1 VYYDLLPALRRTGV
15 QVSFF
20 TTSHTD
26 RILVLGG
33 SGLLQFY
40 AIREDVHGDLSL
52 ALIEDIAQMYSDIK
66 QNTMVSCLSLP
77 PPIRSGG
84 ILDWIVIGASNGK
97 LYGFRFDIRADDRI
111 EVNSPVSG
119 RFRSNTHNESV
130 PIRALIATYGAT
142 PYVHHKS
149 VQAKGLSYSL
159 FLNKVPLDEKGFYS
173 MGDDGKLLTWKL
185 LETTGWTATV
195 ETSIQNILCPSHT
208 WQSQP
213 ARSTCQFIAAHSSR
227 LVPHIIVMVDQDR
240 KLFMCYDRTKPDELS
255 TGAMCSY
262 A

>member
-1 VYYDLLPALRRTGV
+1 M
-15 QVSFF
+15 
-20 TTSHTD
+20 SHTD

-33 SGLLQFY
+33 RGLLQFY
-40 AIREDVHGDLSL
+40 AIGEDTNGDLSV

-97 LYGFRFDIRADDRI
+97 LYGFRFDIRDDDKI
-111 EVNSPVSG
+111 EVNAPVSG
-119 RFRSNTHNESV
+119 RFRSNTHNGTV

-195 ETSIQNILCPSHT
+195 ETSIQNIPFTQTHA
-208 WQSQP
+208 WQSQS
-213 ARSTCQFIAAHSSR
+213 ARGTCQFIAAHSSR
-227 LVPHIIVMVDQDR
+227 LVPHIIVWTCRMQQLIHQHCQFGVR
-240 KLFMCYDRTKPDELS
+240 NFMFVHVCI
-255 TGAMCSY
+255 G
-262 A
+262 